1 MNTKSLEAALFDQFD
16 DSSTTPISIRLPNN
30 VINDLDELS
39 ITLDKTKSFLINEF
53 IKDGVK
59 RTHEIIQ
66 NRTKGSA
73 SAIQVPR
80 NNDDFMS
87 QKAFILNTNY
97 NNDPESHFE
106 MVKNQEAAAFVTGW
120 KEQINNLSEN
130 DRVYLYQSGVGFIA
144 SGIVKGDVIKSEYNG
159 VPDDKFAKRLS
170 DFKSG
175 FKAISAREFKEFTGK
190 GTNFRATLSEMDLH
204 QASKLD
210 ELISKR
216 L

>member
-16 DSSTTPISIRLPNN
+16 DSSTTPVSIRLPNN
-30 VINDLDELS
+30 LINDLDELS

-66 NRTKGSA
+66 NRNKDLA
-73 SAIQVPR
+73 VPVSR
-80 NNDDFMS
+80 DTDDFMS
-87 QKAFILNTNY
+87 WKAFILNTNY

-106 MVKNQEAAAFVTGW
+106 MIKNQEAAAFVTGW

-144 SGIVKGDVIKSEYNG
+144 SGIVKGELIKSEYNG
-159 VPDDKFAKRLS
+159 VPDEKFAKKLS

-175 FKAISAREFKEFTGK
+175 FKAISAREFKDITGK

-210 ELISKR
+210 EIINKR

>member
-1 MNTKSLEAALFDQFD
+1 MNKTSLEAALFDQFD
-16 DSSTTPISIRLPNN
+16 VSSTTPVSIRLPNN
-30 VINDLDELS
+30 LINDLDELS

-66 NRTKGSA
+66 ERTKNL
-73 SAIQVPR
+73 AIQAPR
-80 NNDDFMS
+80 DTNDFTS
-87 QKAFILNTNY
+87 RKVFILNTNY

-106 MVKNQEAAAFVTGW
+106 MIKNQEAAAFVTGW

-144 SGIVKGDVIKSEYNG
+144 SGTVKGDLIKSEYDGMPNE
-159 VPDDKFAKRLS
+159 KFSKKLS

-175 FKAISAREFKEFTGK
+175 FRAISAREFKDLTGK
-190 GTNFRATLSEMDLH
+190 GTNFRVTLSEMSLH

-210 ELISKR
+210 EEIKKR